1 MTRNNISF
9 VVGSFAVALS
19 MSIGIASAA
28 TSSPFVDVPADYD
41 FREAIGFLKDKK
53 IVQGYPDQTYKP
65 DASVSRAEFVKI
77 ALKLGGRAQMT
88 GATELFKDVHKD
100 DWFFVDIMTATKLGI
115 VQGVSGTGTGT
126 GNASAFLPNGK
137 ITRAQALK
145 IALKALQYE
154 PKVSY
159 VGDIAPSDVSSKAW
173 FYPLVMSARRL
184 NILTDSDD
192 GLFYPDLVITRGEAA
207 EILYRVQMVKDQR
220 GAAVDITR
228 GWIDVEKSIP
238 GGAGFDNVT
247 FKVPKTWVAFKD
259 GSRVTVIKKDP
270 RMSVDY
276 ELVTPLSAKIVVKT
290 ATLDAT
296 LNETADS
303 YFEKIKAM
311 NREAYKNNELKFS
324 SVVLMGQPALDVM
337 VPSLGIENWYIW
349 MPNRP
354 TQGTLLLERQGTGL
368 VTRGVV
374 SLYGQYGIGSMSLKL
389 HESIRGIVR
398 TLAVKEVGAGVGP
411 KIVDEKLVSAVQA
424 KVLVEKV
431 GKATIDSLGD
441 ALIVETDEIGV
452 GTGPVDYYFSDKV
465 QLSLKYE
472 RASDT
477 ILAVRTG
484 KTTAF

>member
-1 MTRNNISF
+1 MAALTLS
-9 VVGSFAVALS
+9 VMVGAT
-19 MSIGIASAA
+19 SITNAA
-28 TSSPFVDVPADYD
+28 TSSPFVDVPVDYD

-65 DASVSRAEFVKI
+65 DANVSRAEFVKI
-77 ALKLGGRAQMT
+77 ALKLGGRT
-88 GATELFKDVHKD
+88 LTTSATELFKDVHKG
-100 DWFFVDIMTATKLGI
+100 DWFFADVMTANSLGI
-115 VQGVSGTGTGT
+115 VEGVRETGSGK
-126 GNASAFLPNGK
+126 AYAFLPNGK
-137 ITRAQALK
+137 ITRVQALK
-145 IALKALQYE
+145 IAYKALQYE
-154 PKVSY
+154 PKVAY
-159 VGDIAPSDVSSKAW
+159 NGDILPSDISSQAW

-192 GLFYPDLVITRGEAA
+192 GLFYPDRVITRGEAA
-207 EILYRVQMVKDQR
+207 EILFRVQMVKDQR

-238 GGAGFDNVT
+238 GGVGFDNVT

-270 RMSVDY
+270 RMSLDY

-290 ATLDAT
+290 GTLDA
-296 LNETADS
+296 NVGDS
-303 YFEKIKAM
+303 SEVYFEKLKTAS
-311 NREAYKNNELKFS
+311 REAYKNTEVKFS
-324 SVVLMGQPALDVM
+324 SIVLMGQPALDVM
-337 VPSLGIENWYIW
+337 VPSLGVENWYIW

-354 TQGTLLLERQGTGL
+354 QGTGL
-368 VTRGVV
+368 VTRGLV
-374 SLYGQYGIGSMSLKL
+374 SLYGQYGMGSLSLKM
-389 HESIRGIVR
+389 HESLRGIVR
-398 TLAVKEVGAGVGP
+398 SLAVKNIGTSVGP
-411 KIVDEKLVSAVQA
+411 KTVDEKLVSAIQA
-424 KVLVEKV
+424 KVLVEKA

-441 ALIVETDEIGV
+441 SLIVETDEIGV
-452 GTGPVDYYFSDKV
+452 GTGPVDYYFSEKA